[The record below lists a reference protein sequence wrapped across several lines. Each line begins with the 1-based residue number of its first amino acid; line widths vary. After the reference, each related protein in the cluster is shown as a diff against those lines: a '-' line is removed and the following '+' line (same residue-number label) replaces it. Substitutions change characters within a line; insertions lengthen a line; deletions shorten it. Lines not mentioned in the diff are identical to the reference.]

1 MTETPKDARTLIGSI
16 LLIGLILVLVGV
28 SLAFVGLWTDWRW
41 AATGAV
47 PLLTGYFLLRFAW
60 RLS

>member
-1 MTETPKDARTLIGSI
+1 MTETPKDVQTLIGSI
-16 LLIGLILVLVGV
+16 LLVGLILVLVGV
-28 SLAFVGLWTDWRW
+28 ALAFIGLWTDWRW

-47 PLLTGYFLLRFAW
+47 PFLAVAFMLRFAW